1 MNRMAGVT
9 FAGILVAM
17 FAACGSPGATPSDAD
32 AIDVFGP
39 YRGNEA
45 DRFAASLR
53 GFEQATGIEV
63 NYTGSADFVSDL
75 RQRVESG
82 LDAPDIAIV
91 PQPGFVSELV
101 ERDLAVALGD
111 ATLAAIDEHY
121 GARAETLTQPG
132 PGYTAPYRISP
143 KSLVW
148 YRPDVFEEFGWEVPA
163 TFDELEV
170 LADRIGELQP
180 DSSGTRVA
188 PWCFTMAAGTAT
200 GWAATDWVE
209 DVVLRIDGPAVYDRW
224 TAGELRWDD
233 PEIRA
238 ALARV
243 DDLVVETGRSAGG
256 LRSILQVDVAEGG
269 EPMFDDAPGCAM
281 YKQAAFAESW
291 FPDGVEIGAD
301 VDFFVLPGRDAGSA
315 APMLVGADS
324 LVQFSDDERV
334 GELMTYLVS
343 PDGGREWAKRGGYL
357 SARTSIDIETYHTD
371 TDRRFAELLLD
382 GRELRFDASDLMTPD
397 IGAGLL
403 WREITAWVA
412 GTTSTDAFVTTIDA
426 AIASSNEP

>member
-1 MNRMAGVT
+1 MRRTVAVTLAGVLAAT
-9 FAGILVAM
+9 V
-17 FAACGSPGATPSDAD
+17 AACGSSEATTSDAG

-53 GFEQATGIEV
+53 GFEQTTGIEV

-75 RQRVESG
+75 RQRVERG

-101 ERDLAVALGD
+101 ERDLAVALSD
-111 ATLAAIDEHY
+111 TTLAAIDEHY
-121 GARAETLTQPG
+121 GTRTETLTRPA

-148 YRPDVFEEFGWEVPA
+148 YRPDVFEQYGWEVPA
-163 TFDELEV
+163 TFDELEL
-170 LADRIGELQP
+170 LAERIGQQDLGSDGAP
-180 DSSGTRVA
+180 IA

-224 TAGELRWDD
+224 TAGELPWDS
-233 PEIRA
+233 PEVRA

-243 DDLVVETGRSAGG
+243 DDLVVATGRSAGG
-256 LRSILQVDVAEGG
+256 LRSILQVDVDLAS

-291 FPDGVEIGAD
+291 FPNDVEIGTD
-301 VDFFVLPGRDAGSA
+301 VDFFVLPGQDPATP

-324 LVQFSDDERV
+324 LVQFSDDDRV

-382 GRELRFDASDLMTPD
+382 GRVLRFDASDLMAPD

-403 WREITAWVA
+403 WNEITAWVA
-412 GTTSTDAFVTTIDA
+412 GTSSTDVFVTTIDEA
-426 AIASSNEP
+426 VASSTEP

>member
-1 MNRMAGVT
+1 MRRVVAIT
-9 FAGILVAM
+9 LAGIVAAT
-17 FAACGSPGATPSDAD
+17 FAACGSSEPTTSDAD

-45 DRFAASLR
+45 DRFAASLH
-53 GFEQATGIEV
+53 GFEEATGIEV

-82 LDAPDIAIV
+82 LDAPDIAVV

-101 ERDLAVALGD
+101 ERELVVELDDDTVAS
-111 ATLAAIDEHY
+111 IDEHY
-121 GARAETLTQPG
+121 GGRAETLTRPG
-132 PGYTAPYRISP
+132 PGYTAPYRITP

-148 YRPDVFEEFGWEVPA
+148 YRPDVFDRYGWEVPA
-163 TFDELEV
+163 TFDELEA
-170 LADRIGELQP
+170 LADRVGEL
-180 DSSGTRVA
+180 DFDTSDERIA
-188 PWCFTMAAGTAT
+188 PWCFSMAAGTAT

-209 DVVLRIDGPAVYDRW
+209 DVVLRIDGPAAYDRW
-224 TAGELRWDD
+224 TTGELQWSD
-233 PEIRA
+233 PEIRG
-238 ALARV
+238 ALDRV
-243 DDLVVETGRSAGG
+243 DELVVATGRSAGG
-256 LRSILQVDVAEGG
+256 LRSILQIDVAEAG

-291 FPDGVEIGAD
+291 FPDGVEIGVD
-301 VDFFVLPGRDAGSA
+301 VDFFVLPGRDAATA

-324 LVQFSDDERV
+324 LVQFSDDDRV

-343 PDGGREWAKRGGYL
+343 PEGGREWAKRGGYL
-357 SARTSIDIETYHTD
+357 SARTSVDIETYHTD

-403 WREITAWVA
+403 WSEITAWVA
-412 GTTSTDAFVTTIDA
+412 GTTSTDVFVTTIDD
-426 AIASSNEP
+426 AIASSKEP

>member
-1 MNRMAGVT
+1 MRRTVAVTLAGVLAAT
-9 FAGILVAM
+9 V
-17 FAACGSPGATPSDAD
+17 AACGSSEATTSDAG

-53 GFEQATGIEV
+53 GFEQTTGIEV

-75 RQRVESG
+75 RQRVERG

-101 ERDLAVALGD
+101 ERDLAVALSD
-111 ATLAAIDEHY
+111 TTLAAIDEHY
-121 GARAETLTQPG
+121 GTRTETLTRPA

-148 YRPDVFEEFGWEVPA
+148 YRPDVFEQYGWEVPA
-163 TFDELEV
+163 TFDELEL
-170 LADRIGELQP
+170 LAERIGQQDLGSDGAP
-180 DSSGTRVA
+180 IA

-224 TAGELRWDD
+224 TAGELPWDS
-233 PEIRA
+233 PEVRA

-243 DDLVVETGRSAGG
+243 DDLVVATGRSAGG
-256 LRSILQVDVAEGG
+256 LRSILQVDVDLAS

-291 FPDGVEIGAD
+291 FPDDVEIGTD
-301 VDFFVLPGRDAGSA
+301 VDFFVLPGQDPATP

-324 LVQFSDDERV
+324 LVQFSDDDRV

-382 GRELRFDASDLMTPD
+382 GRVLRFDASDLMAPD

-403 WREITAWVA
+403 WNEITAWVA
-412 GTTSTDAFVTTIDA
+412 GTSSTDVFVTTIDEA
-426 AIASSNEP
+426 VASSTEP

>member
-1 MNRMAGVT
+1 MRRILTVTLAGLLAAT
-9 FAGILVAM
+9 L
-17 FAACGSPGATPSDAD
+17 AACGSSSAPSSDVD

-63 NYTGSADFVSDL
+63 HYTGSADFVRDL

-101 ERDLAVALGD
+101 ERDLTVALSD

-121 GARAETLTQPG
+121 GERAETLTRQA

-148 YRPDVFEEFGWEVPA
+148 YRPDVFAQYGWEVPA
-163 TFDELEV
+163 TFDELEALV
-170 LADRIGELQP
+170 DRIGQQDLGGDGSP
-180 DSSGTRVA
+180 TA
-188 PWCFTMAAGTAT
+188 PWCFSMAAGTAT

-209 DVVLRIDGPAVYDRW
+209 DVVLRVGGPAVYDRW
-224 TAGELRWDD
+224 TAGELQWNGS
-233 PEIRA
+233 EIRV
-238 ALARV
+238 ALASV
-243 DDLVVETGRSAGG
+243 DELVVAAGRSAGG
-256 LRSILQVDVAEGG
+256 LRSILQVDVAEAG

-281 YKQAAFAESW
+281 YKQAAFAEAW
-291 FPDGVEIGAD
+291 FPDDVEIGAD
-301 VDFFVLPGRDAGSA
+301 VDFFVLPGRDSAVA

-324 LVQFSDDERV
+324 LVQFSDDDRV
-334 GELMTYLVS
+334 VELMNYLVS
-343 PDGGREWAKRGGYL
+343 PDGGREWAKLGGYL

-371 TDRRFAELLLD
+371 TDRRFAELLVD

-403 WREITAWVA
+403 WSEITAWVA
-412 GTTSTDAFVTTIDA
+412 GASSTDQFVTTIDDS
-426 AIASSNEP
+426 IASSTEP

>member
-1 MNRMAGVT
+1 VNRIAGVT
-9 FAGILVAM
+9 FAGILAAM

-53 GFEQATGIEV
+53 GFERATGIEV

-82 LDAPDIAIV
+82 LDAPDIAVV

-101 ERDLAVALGD
+101 ERELVVALDG

-121 GARAETLTQPG
+121 GARVETLTRPG

-148 YRPDVFEEFGWEVPA
+148 YRPDVFERYGWEVPA
-163 TFDELEV
+163 TFDELEA
-170 LADRIGELQP
+170 LADRIDDLDP
-180 DSSGTRVA
+180 DTAGARIA
-188 PWCFTMAAGTAT
+188 PWCFSMAAGTAT

-224 TAGELRWDD
+224 AAGELQWAA

-238 ALARV
+238 ALERV
-243 DDLVVETGRSAGG
+243 DELVVETGRSAGG
-256 LRSILQVDVAEGG
+256 LRSILQVDVDQGS
-269 EPMFDDAPGCAM
+269 EPMFDDEPGCAM

-291 FPDGVEIGAD
+291 FPDGVEIGTD
-301 VDFFVLPGRDAGSA
+301 VDFFVLPGRDATTP

-324 LVQFSDDERV
+324 LVQFSDDDRV
-334 GELMTYLVS
+334 SELMTYLVS
-343 PDGGREWAKRGGYL
+343 PDGGREWARRGGYL
-357 SARTSIDIETYHTD
+357 SARTSIDVETYHTD
-371 TDRRFAELLLD
+371 TDRRFAALLLD

-426 AIASSNEP
+426 AIVSSNEP